1 MTTAEAE
8 AGGGR
13 TTAAVGTATRVGS
26 GGAVG
31 TKTGGITVE
40 GGVVWGRATE
50 IVAGAQGAEE
60 DATGE
65 EVTGSIVVLL
75 MKVVG
80 RGDGGET
87 VLTFFNVSSLILEH
101 VDIRLFELA
110 CRSRTL

>member
-1 MTTAEAE
+1 VTTAEAE

-65 EVTGSIVVLL
+65 VTGSIVVLL
-75 MKVVG
+75 MAVVG